1 MKTILA
7 KIASILAFI
16 IGAMAVFA
24 GGQVLLGKDPGY
36 FVIDW
41 LPVYNYTAGIL
52 TVFITAILIWVNSR
66 FALAA
71 AIGTFSVHALVMIIL
86 QTAYRSVVA
95 PDSIRAMTIRMV
107 VWGIVL
113 ILMFFQRRKSMATKT
128 SIDSTQFTSSKAA
141 R

>member
-1 MKTILA
+1 MKTIFT
-7 KIASILAFI
+7 KIASILAFM
-16 IGAMAVFA
+16 IGAMAIFA

-36 FVIDW
+36 YVINW

-52 TVFITAILIWVNSR
+52 TFFITAILIWVNSK

-71 AIGTFSVHALVMIIL
+71 AIGTFSVHALVMVIL
-86 QTAYRSVVA
+86 QTAYRDVVA
-95 PDSIRAMTIRMV
+95 PDSIMAMTVRMV

-113 ILMFFQRRKSMATKT
+113 VLIFFQRRKSMAAQT
-128 SIDSTQFTSSKAA
+128 SISSAKFTSSKAA